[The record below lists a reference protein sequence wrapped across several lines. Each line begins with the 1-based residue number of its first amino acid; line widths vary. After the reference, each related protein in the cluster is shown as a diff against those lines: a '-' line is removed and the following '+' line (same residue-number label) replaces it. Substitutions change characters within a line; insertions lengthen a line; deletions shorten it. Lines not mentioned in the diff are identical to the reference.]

1 MRRRNHE
8 EVRDVRCAACQNWR
22 DPDRMYLVCGG
33 CRDRGT
39 PKTWRRPMRY
49 KDVQTLSLIVATA
62 IAGMIW
68 VAMQ

>member
-1 MRRRNHE
+1 
-8 EVRDVRCAACQNWR
+8 
-22 DPDRMYLVCGG
+22 MYLVCGG